1 MPFWG
6 VVLKGTSSV
15 PYATRSGIIRFWPI
29 NVAKWNTF
37 VLTDP
42 ATFAAVQSRSDNW
55 MRMEEKEQ
63 RTESQWRRTPPFK
76 PLYMDGDL
84 AVFDVNE
91 VLIRERHGELRL
103 DFFMLIFCR
112 QGEIRVSMNTHELQ
126 LNKHEILVCRPNDQL
141 YETVVTDDFQGT
153 LICLSQRAIQDT
165 IRLDSQ
171 VWHRAFVLGE
181 CPVLRIT
188 AQENELFNRYSQ
200 LMAFRTQ
207 LKGRLYSKEVMAALT
222 RAILLDLL
230 ANFKSADEAQTE
242 GAYRRKDLL
251 FQAFMK
257 KLTSMEVKPRSVTW
271 YADQLCVTPK
281 YLTSVC
287 RKSCGRSAFELI
299 NEAVLTDI
307 RYQLKYSQKSIKEVA
322 DYLDFPNI
330 SFFGKYVRNHVGCS
344 PKEYRRRLL

>member
-1 MPFWG
+1 
-6 VVLKGTSSV
+6 
-15 PYATRSGIIRFWPI
+15 
-29 NVAKWNTF
+29 
-37 VLTDP
+37 
-42 ATFAAVQSRSDNW
+42 

-63 RTESQWRRTPPFK
+63 RTESQWQRTPPFK

-103 DFFMLIFCR
+103 DFFMLIFCW
-112 QGEIRVSMNTHELQ
+112 QGELRVSMNTHELQ

-207 LKGRLYSKEVMAALT
+207 LKGRLYSKEDCRLP
-222 RAILLDLL
+222 RFPQHLLLRQIC
-230 ANFKSADEAQTE
+230 AQ
-242 GAYRRKDLL
+242 
-251 FQAFMK
+251 
-257 KLTSMEVKPRSVTW
+257 P
-271 YADQLCVTPK
+271 
-281 YLTSVC
+281 
-287 RKSCGRSAFELI
+287 
-299 NEAVLTDI
+299 
-307 RYQLKYSQKSIKEVA
+307 
-322 DYLDFPNI
+322 
-330 SFFGKYVRNHVGCS
+330 
-344 PKEYRRRLL
+344 RRLLPQGIPPPLAGGAVKEGETAKWFRMSTSSPMSGSI

>member
-1 MPFWG
+1 
-6 VVLKGTSSV
+6 
-15 PYATRSGIIRFWPI
+15 
-29 NVAKWNTF
+29 
-37 VLTDP
+37 
-42 ATFAAVQSRSDNW
+42 

-103 DFFMLIFCR
+103 DFFMLIYCR
-112 QGEIRVSMNTHELQ
+112 QGEMRVSMNTHELQ

-230 ANFKSADEAQTE
+230 ANFKSADEAQAE
-242 GAYRRKDLL
+242 GVYRRKDLL

-271 YADQLCVTPK
+271 YADQLCITPK

-287 RKSCGRSAFELI
+287 RKSCGKTAFDLI
-299 NEAVLTDI
+299 NEAVQTDI

-344 PKEYRRRLL
+344 PKEYRRRLQAEQ